1 MRAPR
6 RGGRNTSG
14 AARFDVLLMPD
25 SYVPAMETQRGAWT
39 AGTPAD
45 DVRDIA
51 RLACGIARRSS
62 DPTILADAQR
72 ITRLARDL
80 EYDM

>member
-1 MRAPR
+1 
-6 RGGRNTSG
+6 
-14 AARFDVLLMPD
+14 
-25 SYVPAMETQRGAWT
+25 METQRGAWT
-39 AGTPAD
+39 GGNRAD

-51 RLACGIARRSS
+51 RLACGIARRAS

-80 EYDM
+80 EYDL